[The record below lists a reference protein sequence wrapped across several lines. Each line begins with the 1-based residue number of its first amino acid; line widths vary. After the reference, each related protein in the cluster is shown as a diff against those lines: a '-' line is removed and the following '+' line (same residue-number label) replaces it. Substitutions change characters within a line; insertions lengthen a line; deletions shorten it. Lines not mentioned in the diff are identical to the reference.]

1 MLLVLAATA
10 VLISLQVFGKVS
22 RDLFLRN
29 PSGLW
34 IGNRGLSSCQDS
46 DRGAQPMAAPRVT
59 RSRQQAVLTST
70 ENHREQQP
78 ASEPP

>member
-34 IGNRGLSSCQDS
+34 IGNRGYRPAKTQTEEPNQWLLRES
-46 DRGAQPMAAPRVT
+46 RAAGNK
-59 RSRQQAVLTST
+59 QC
-70 ENHREQQP
+70 
-78 ASEPP
+78 